1 MFIQKIDL
9 FSSQFNFNV
18 NEKHMKRSTLIGAF
32 LSILVII
39 ASLTYFVYVLKQYLT
54 NQIEPNY
61 RSQSLIA
68 DYQLDIP
75 LSSDLIGFKFD
86 YGNNYELENQKDKT
100 YIVQLAFFYY
110 LSKDQHKFIP
120 LDIIDCTS
128 PHLQGFKCLDF
139 TKLSNYTLTL
149 DSQINLQSQIQIL
162 TYGCRDIDELKKT
175 VPDNCAEQ
183 SEIDKIVNGVNAG
196 QRFKLYTSQYNPTT
210 EVTQVSYR
218 NIVVYTYSIQSIATI
233 LSTQIQTT
241 TIKKGL
247 IVQSSETFSSP
258 ISYDQVSQQVD
269 RQYAL
274 STGIGPFSIGMLQVE
289 EVVQQIQIQ
298 YSTLPQIL
306 ALVNS
311 IFAFLMLI
319 GIIGRYASQKS
330 IQKDFFMLFLK
341 TIYQDYYLKNL
352 ITFNFFNDQSEQEL
366 NLEKNQQ
373 KSEEKKRQEDEEVD
387 EIYQKYDKPIF
398 VPAFRNKFKNS
409 VDLEQ
414 SNSITQAKNFTLK
427 SIQQSNALTTQDQK
441 EVVTEYI
448 STQKPLNESKQE
460 DNLDKILNLQQ
471 DSVIEKQGFNQ
482 DSPQGKDV
490 INQFSCSQILNVTKS
505 INRSNSSFFYSSQL
519 RKNRQSEIQN
529 QESNLILQ
537 KLKTIQDQNIS
548 NKIEDIIFKK
558 KYFKKENQNKNQ
570 YKNNQTMKRVEQQI
584 QKELNILNFVKDIL
598 FLKKAVLMMLSQE
611 QLAALQVISCSQ
623 QFLDLNLNDNFESV
637 KQLEQQHSLS
647 HYEKSFALMENEK
660 FQLAY
665 LNDFLA
671 KCQNNDNL
679 SLLDLKII
687 QTLKKCHIN

>member
-9 FSSQFNFNV
+9 FSSQFSFNM
-18 NEKHMKRSTLIGAF
+18 NENYMKRSTLIGAF

-39 ASLTYFVYVLKQYLT
+39 ASLTYFIYILKQYFT

-61 RSQSLIA
+61 RSQSFIA

-75 LSSDLIGFKFD
+75 LSSDLVGFQFD

-110 LSKDQHKFIP
+110 LSNEQHMFIP
-120 LDIIDCTS
+120 LEIIDCTS
-128 PHLQGFKCLDF
+128 PHLQGFKCIDF
-139 TKLSNYTLTL
+139 NKLSNYTLTL
-149 DSQINLQSQIQIL
+149 NSKINLQSQIQIL

-183 SEIDKIVNGVNAG
+183 TEIDKIINGINAG

-218 NIVVYTYSIQSIATI
+218 NIVVYTYSIQSIVTI

-247 IVQSSETFSSP
+247 IVQSSESFSSP
-258 ISYDQVSQQVD
+258 ISYDQVSQSVD

-274 STGIGPFSIGMLQVE
+274 SIGVGPYSIAMLQVE

-319 GIIGRYASQKS
+319 GFIGRYASQKS

-341 TIYQDYYLKNL
+341 TIYQDYYLKNI
-352 ITFNFFNDQSEQEL
+352 ITFNFLNDQSQKEQQ
-366 NLEKNQQ
+366 LEKNQ
-373 KSEEKKRQEDEEVD
+373 KESEDKKQQQDEEVD
-387 EIYQKYDKPIF
+387 EVYEKYDKPIY
-398 VPAFRNKFKNS
+398 VPAFRNKFKNN
-409 VDLEQ
+409 VDFEQ
-414 SNSITQAKNFTLK
+414 SNSISPKNDFSQKPILY
-427 SIQQSNALTTQDQK
+427 SNQSSLQTTQDKK
-441 EVVTEYI
+441 EMLTEYI
-448 STQKPLNESKQE
+448 SALNESKKE
-460 DNLDKILNLQQ
+460 NNIDNMLNFQQ
-471 DSVIEKQGFNQ
+471 DPVIKYSDFSQ
-482 DSPQGKDV
+482 DSPWGKDM
-490 INQFSCSQILNVTKS
+490 IRKFSFSQKLRKAQYIK
-505 INRSNSSFFYSSQL
+505 RSNSSLLSNSSL
-519 RKNRQSEIQN
+519 RKNHQSEIKN
-529 QESNLILQ
+529 QDQNLILQ
-537 KLKTIQDQNIS
+537 KLSTIQDQNIS
-548 NKIEDIIFKK
+548 KKIEDIIFTKN
-558 KYFKKENQNKNQ
+558 YFKREKQKTNQ
-570 YKNNQTMKRVEQQI
+570 YQNNQMKKRIEQQI

-623 QFLDLNLNDNFESV
+623 QFLDLNLNEKLESI
-637 KQLEQQHSLS
+637 KQLEQTHNLS
-647 HYEKSFALMENEK
+647 HYEKQFALMQNEK
-660 FQLAY
+660 FQLQY
-665 LNDFLA
+665 LNDFFT
-671 KCQNNDNL
+671 KCQNEDNL
-679 SLLDLKII
+679 SQLDLKII
-687 QTLKKCHIN
+687 QTLKKCHVN